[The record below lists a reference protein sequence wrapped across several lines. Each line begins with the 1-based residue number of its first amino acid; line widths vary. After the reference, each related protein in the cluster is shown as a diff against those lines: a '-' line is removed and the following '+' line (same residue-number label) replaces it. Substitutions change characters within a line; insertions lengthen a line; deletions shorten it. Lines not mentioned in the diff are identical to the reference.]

1 MSRHKKR
8 KLTPGGIVL
17 TVIALILAL
26 AFLTP
31 ILWTAAV
38 SLKAEGMSINGA
50 FAWFLPP
57 YTLASYPRVLF
68 QSAVPTW
75 FKNSLLVAILT
86 TAVTLIITPMAAYA
100 IAKIKFRGSR
110 VLYVFFLL
118 GMMIPFEAL
127 VVPLFITANWL
138 GIIDSY
144 TGLIAPTVA
153 SSLNFIIM
161 VAFIRQVPDE
171 LLEAARIDGAG
182 YWRSF
187 FHVVLPLSRTILITV
202 GIFTFTASWN
212 NYLWPLL
219 CIMSNGLFTLPVG
232 IPQFAGTYTT
242 DYVLPM
248 TANMVASLPLIILF
262 LIFERFIVKGVSLTG
277 IKG

>member
-1 MSRHKKR
+1 MSTHKKR
-8 KLTPGGIVL
+8 HMTPGGIIL
-17 TVIALILAL
+17 TAIAIILAM

-38 SLKAEGMSINGA
+38 SLKSEGMQITSA
-50 FAWFLPP
+50 FAWFKPP
-57 YTLASYPRVLF
+57 YSIAAYPQVLF
-68 QSAVPTW
+68 HSAVPTW
-75 FKNSLLVAILT
+75 FKNSLLVAVLT

-100 IAKIKFRGSR
+100 IAKINFRGNR

-127 VVPLFITANWL
+127 VVPLFITSNSL
-138 GIIDSY
+138 HIIDSY
-144 TGLIAPTVA
+144 TGLILPTVA

-161 VAFIRQVPDE
+161 VSFIRQVPNE
-171 LLEAARIDGAG
+171 LLEAARLDGCG

-187 FHVVLPLSRTILITV
+187 IYVVLPLSRTIMITI

-219 CIMSNGLFTLPVG
+219 CIMSNNLFTLPIG